1 MHATGKA
8 PCEGA
13 AEMGPK
19 KRTEAERQG
28 RVEHRCCLCP
38 STHLDEPD
46 ELVVGRFC
54 PGGLQQRVRMR
65 VRVPTGRARQLCH
78 RRVRV
83 KLHHVC
89 RARLLQPA
97 TTAAAAARG
106 VVVVGCVRVGWR
118 LGWEVTVV
126 LGQGL
131 QVALAGLVL
140 DEAVDFLDGS
150 VEVVDGVGDEVHL
163 AKVHHILPDR

>member
-1 MHATGKA
+1 
-8 PCEGA
+8 
-13 AEMGPK
+13 
-19 KRTEAERQG
+19 
-28 RVEHRCCLCP
+28 
-38 STHLDEPD
+38 
-46 ELVVGRFC
+46 
-54 PGGLQQRVRMR
+54 MR

-83 KLHHVC
+83 ELHHVC

-97 TTAAAAARG
+97 TARG

-118 LGWEVTVV
+118 LGREVTVV